1 MNFQMI
7 NFAMKLGC
15 QIDGADEGFNTL
27 ASSSW
32 LEKNMVEVIHV
43 PIVHSPSQIIEGDTT
58 IMNAAKSHQTIVFD
72 SLKNHI
78 FTCSFGGDHTC
89 GIGGP
94 GAALE
99 YYKDDITILWLDAH
113 ADSHTPQTSPSHHI
127 HGMPCAVLQG
137 MCEDPLKLTT
147 YLLRPERLVYIGL
160 SSYEKE
166 ELDHIKKNN
175 IAMLSAESM
184 RGQDI
189 NTTLD
194 WIRSSIKTQYIYL
207 SFDLDVLSKDEFF
220 AVNVNRDETY
230 SNPLGLTRVDVHAI
244 IEMLFKEYNFVG
256 CDLVE
261 YNPRLDKE
269 HHDFEKVIETL
280 DFIVKQVKENEYDKT
295 II

>member
-15 QIDGADEGFNTL
+15 QVDGADEGFSTL
-27 ASSSW
+27 ISSSW
-32 LEKNMVEVIHV
+32 LEKNMIEVIHV

-58 IMNAAKSHQTIVFD
+58 IMNAAKSHQTIVFN

-78 FTCSFGGDHTC
+78 FTCSLGGDHTC

-94 GAALE
+94 SAALE

-113 ADSHTPQTSPSHHI
+113 ADTHTPQTSPSLHI
-127 HGMPCAVLQG
+127 HGMPCAILQG
-137 MCEDPLKLTT
+137 MCEDPLKLNTH
-147 YLLRPERLVYIGL
+147 LLQPERLVYIGL
-160 SSYEKE
+160 NSFEKE
-166 ELDHIKKNN
+166 ELDHIKKHQ
-175 IAMLSAESM
+175 IAMLSANTIRS
-184 RGQDI
+184 QDI
-189 NTTLD
+189 YTTLD
-194 WIRSSIKTQYIYL
+194 WIRSSVKTKHIYL

-230 SNPLGLTRVDVHAI
+230 SNPSGLKLVDVHAMI
-244 IEMLFKEYNFVG
+244 DMLFKEYNLVG

-261 YNPRLDKE
+261 YNPRLDKDL
-269 HHDFEKVIETL
+269 HDFEKVIETL
-280 DFIVKQVKENEYDKT
+280 DFIFKHVKENDYDKT

>member
-43 PIVHSPSQIIEGDTT
+43 PIVHSPSQFVEGDTT
-58 IMNAAKSHQTIVFD
+58 IMNAAKNHQRIVFN

-113 ADSHTPQTSPSHHI
+113 ADSHTPQTSPSQHI
-127 HGMPCAVLQG
+127 HGMPCAILQG

-147 YLLRPERLVYIGL
+147 YLLQPERLVYVGL

-166 ELDHIKKNN
+166 ELEHIEKNN
-175 IAMLSAESM
+175 IAMLSADTIRS
-184 RGQDI
+184 QDI

-194 WIRSSIKTQYIYL
+194 WIRSSIKTKQLYL

-220 AVNVNRDETY
+220 AVNVNYDETY
-230 SNPLGLTRVDVHAI
+230 SNPLGLTLNDVHAI

-261 YNPRLDKE
+261 YNPRLDNNN
-269 HHDFEKVIETL
+269 HDFKKMIEIL
-280 DFIVKQVKENEYDKT
+280 DFIIKQVKENDYDKT